1 MADDCLFCKM
11 ASGEIK
17 PDILYEDDQ
26 ILAFS
31 DINPQAPVHFLVVP
45 KRHITTLNDLEA
57 EHANLVGKL
66 YLAAK
71 RVADEKGVAQGGYRT
86 VMNCNTDAGQT
97 VWHIHLHVLGG
108 RTFTW
113 PPG

>member
-1 MADDCLFCKM
+1 
-11 ASGEIK
+11 
-17 PDILYEDDQ
+17 
-26 ILAFS
+26 
-31 DINPQAPVHFLVVP
+31 VVP
-45 KRHITTLNDLEA
+45 KQHITTLNDLEA
-57 EHANLVGKL
+57 EHAELVGKL

-71 RVADEKGVAQGGYRT
+71 RVADEKGVARGGYRT

-108 RTFTW
+108 RTLTW

>member
-17 PDILYEDDQ
+17 PDILYEDDE